1 MSKRK
6 ASSKRKR
13 IALSEDELQRRGH
26 IRDIRTTMENIGF
39 HRISGIDGKNVVY
52 KSRGSEFDDFFIYE
66 NLFLIA
72 EYTSDNSVST
82 HLLKK
87 KAIYDLI
94 DQSHREFIE
103 FAIREPQLAS
113 FGEYY
118 NNTIKERYSVSQIH
132 IRIIYCSIKS
142 VDQHL
147 KDVCATNKSI
157 FFYDYDI
164 VHYFRSLA
172 ANIKHSAKY
181 ELFHFLNVKASE
193 IGNCTSD
200 MPGTHKYKG
209 NILPVEKSYFEKGH
223 NIISFYIDAASLIR
237 RAYVLRQDS
246 WREEDASGFY
256 QRMVIGKKI
265 TAMRKYLAN
274 EGRVFVNNI
283 IATLSNDSAQL
294 LDNEGKIIKVSDEGY
309 FEGNESHDQ
318 IAPTQVQIDDLPNV
332 IGIIDGQHRVY
343 AYHEGTDAN
352 EEKIAAL
359 RNKQH
364 LLVTAVL
371 FPKSL
376 SDEAR
381 RKFEATLFREINNNQ
396 TNISSQLKQDI
407 DVMISPFSSTSICKG
422 VILKLNESG
431 PLSDIISV
439 HSYDKGKLKTASIV
453 SYGLIPLV
461 KYDDSSE
468 SDSLY
473 RLWPNPDKKKL
484 NKGCEEYEL
493 KKLYVDFCAEKIRD
507 ILIALKR
514 IVPKE
519 SWCVYDPK
527 KKQGSLS
534 VTFINGFLNVLR
546 CQIKDTGML
555 LSQEDYYQKLKEI
568 KLDKLKEYKSSQY
581 NKMGRMIY
589 ETYLK
594 ENE

>member
-1 MSKRK
+1 M
-6 ASSKRKR
+6 
-13 IALSEDELQRRGH
+13 
-26 IRDIRTTMENIGF
+26 
-39 HRISGIDGKNVVY
+39 
-52 KSRGSEFDDFFIYE
+52 
-66 NLFLIA
+66 
-72 EYTSDNSVST
+72 
-82 HLLKK
+82 
-87 KAIYDLI
+87 
-94 DQSHREFIE
+94 
-103 FAIREPQLAS
+103 
-113 FGEYY
+113 
-118 NNTIKERYSVSQIH
+118 
-132 IRIIYCSIKS
+132 
-142 VDQHL
+142 
-147 KDVCATNKSI
+147 
-157 FFYDYDI
+157 
-164 VHYFRSLA
+164 
-172 ANIKHSAKY
+172 
-181 ELFHFLNVKASE
+181 
-193 IGNCTSD
+193 
-200 MPGTHKYKG
+200 
-209 NILPVEKSYFEKGH
+209 
-223 NIISFYIDAASLIR
+223 
-237 RAYVLRQDS
+237 
-246 WREEDASGFY
+246 
-256 QRMVIGKKI
+256 
-265 TAMRKYLAN
+265 
-274 EGRVFVNNI
+274 
-283 IATLSNDSAQL
+283 
-294 LDNEGKIIKVSDEGY
+294 
-309 FEGNESHDQ
+309 
-318 IAPTQVQIDDLPNV
+318 
-332 IGIIDGQHRVY
+332 Y

-422 VILKLNESG
+422 VISKLNESG

-468 SDSLY
+468 SDSIY

-484 NKGCEEYEL
+484 NKDCEEYEL

-555 LSQEDYYQKLKEI
+555 LSQEDYYQKLKNI

-589 ETYLK
+589 DTYLK
-594 ENE
+594 ENEQRHNKSD

>member
-6 ASSKRKR
+6 ASSKRER

-103 FAIREPQLAS
+103 FVIHEPQLAS

-200 MPGTHKYKG
+200 IPGTHKYKG
-209 NILPVEKSYFEKGH
+209 NILPVEKSYFDKGH

-246 WREEDASGFY
+246 WREEDAGGFY

-294 LDNEGKIIKVSDEGY
+294 LNNEGKIIKVSDEGY

-318 IAPTQVQIDDLPNV
+318 IAPTQVQIDDIPNV

-343 AYHEGTDAN
+343 AYHEGTDAY

-407 DVMISPFSSTSICKG
+407 DVMISPFSPTSICKN
-422 VILKLNESG
+422 IISKLNESG
-431 PLSDIISV
+431 PLADLISI

-473 RLWPNPDKKKL
+473 RLWPNPEKKKL
-484 NKGCEEYEL
+484 NKDCEEYEL

-546 CQIKDTGML
+546 CQTKDTGML
-555 LSQEDYYQKLKEI
+555 LSQEDYCQKLKDI

-589 ETYLK
+589 DTYLK
-594 ENE
+594 EDE